1 MMNEPTINGFF
12 RMKRAGMMRKQM
24 LISKTLSLEETVQQ
38 SFSLLLHPW
47 HINCAPGAQRAQR
60 GEN

>member
-1 MMNEPTINGFF
+1 V
-12 RMKRAGMMRKQM
+12 AGDDAQTHVT
-24 LISKTLSLEETVQQ
+24 SKTYPFEETVQQ

-60 GEN
+60 GENKKILGEIKECSERD